1 MTPKTCANSK
11 CDTEFTSVYP
21 DKKYCS
27 STCKNREKSRRHRE
41 ANPEKTRE
49 GLRKWREANL
59 ERERERV
66 RKWREANPER
76 NREVNLENDRKWREA
91 NPEKAREGA
100 RKWREA
106 NPEKYLEGGREKNRK
121 WREANPEKKRESSRR
136 WYEANREKNCE
147 RSRERSLKRYYEKT
161 KPRGIILDQRLWDMF
176 QRQALRDPNGLPE
189 LAERVLEWKPKGFAA
204 EKTFAVRNGTTERDW
219 MYYIELT
226 PEEAT
231 MQWQDEAAQLE
242 AA

>member
-91 NPEKAREGA
+91 NPEKARESS

-106 NPEKYLEGGREKNRK
+106 NREKH
-121 WREANPEKKRESSRR
+121 REISR
-136 WYEANREKNCE
+136 
-147 RSRERSLKRYYEKT
+147 KRYHEKT

>member
-91 NPEKAREGA
+91 NPEKAREYS
-100 RKWREA
+100 RKWQ
-106 NPEKYLEGGREKNRK
+106 
-121 WREANPEKKRESSRR
+121 
-136 WYEANREKNCE
+136 EANREKHRE
-147 RSRERSLKRYYEKT
+147 ISRKRYHEKT

-189 LAERVLEWKPKGFAA
+189 LAQRVLEWSPKGFAA
-204 EKTFAVRNGTTERDW
+204 EKQFVLYHGTTERDW
-219 MYYIELT
+219 LYYIELT